1 MVRNNTEKSNDTE
14 SKKQRGRKQQA
25 QQANQLASDGPS
37 GTSDQFKGLFNSMM
51 PMIMMV
57 MMMAIITP
65 MLKRT
70 AQNDEGLKDQ

>member
-14 SKKQRGRKQQA
+14 SKKQRGRKQQT
-25 QQANQLASDGPS
+25 QQANQLASDGPAE
-37 GTSDQFKGLFNSMM
+37 TSDQFKGLFNSMM